1 VADAAAPGPPRLRR
15 TWPQR
20 GLIGFNILLILGCLA
35 GAGGIGYFYYQFG
48 QLPRISFADGVIS
61 PDPPPGE
68 PQNFLLV
75 GSDTRAFVDSE
86 GEATSFGDSSNTGG
100 QRSDTVILVRV
111 DPQARRAAMV
121 SFPRDLWIPIAPDGH
136 NQRINTAFTNGPEQL
151 IETIKLNFNVP
162 IHHYM
167 QVDFAGFQGLVDA
180 VGGVEIYLPGPV
192 RDRVSGL
199 NITDTGCVL
208 FHGDQ
213 ALSYVRSRHYQY
225 QENGEWQSDPRGDL
239 GRIERQQDFIRRAL
253 RKALSSGLTNPSK
266 LNRLV
271 NVGIDNIAVDN
282 SLSARDIVNL
292 GRQFKSLT
300 PDTLAQ
306 FQLPVV
312 NANRGG
318 ASVVV
323 IPESERGTVEEIM
336 NVFRGIQPEGDEL
349 LAPTSI
355 KVRVLNGSGR
365 PGEAGS
371 TTEALAQFGFQLGS
385 PGDANRTE
393 RTTIYY
399 GTGQLAKAQLLE
411 RWLDAGADIVE
422 DSNLQGVDVQLITGE
437 DFTEVLPFPRD
448 EADTPATTAAL
459 PTTSTTAPLA
469 PDC

>member
-1 VADAAAPGPPRLRR
+1 VAEATAKLRR

-20 GLIGFNILLILGCLA
+20 LLIGFNVLLILACVGA
-35 GAGGIGYFYYQFG
+35 AGGIGYFYYQFG
-48 QLPRISFADGVIS
+48 QLPRIGFGSGVLT
-61 PDPPPGE
+61 PDAPPGE

-75 GSDTRAFVDSE
+75 GSDTRAFVDTDAESE
-86 GEATSFGDSSNTGG
+86 SFGNSSNTGG
-100 QRSDTVILVRV
+100 QRSDTIILVRV
-111 DPQARRAAMV
+111 DPVAKRAAMV

-136 NQRINTAFTNGPEQL
+136 RQRINTAFADGPTNL
-151 IETIKLNFNVP
+151 IETIKLNWNVP

-180 VGGVEIYLPGPV
+180 VGGVEIYLPGAV
-192 RDRVSGL
+192 RDRVTGL

-213 ALSYVRSRHYQY
+213 ALAYVRSRHFQY
-225 QENGEWQSDPRGDL
+225 MENGQWRSDPRGDL

-253 RKALSSGLTNPSK
+253 RKALSRGLTNPSR

-271 NVGIDNIAVDN
+271 NVGIDNVAVDDT
-282 SLSARDIVNL
+282 LSAKDIVNL

-323 IPESERGTVEEIM
+323 IPESEEDTVDEIM
-336 NVFRGIQPEGDEL
+336 NVFRGVQPSGSAMI
-349 LAPTSI
+349 APTAV
-355 KVRVLNGSGR
+355 KVQVLNGSGT
-365 PGEAGS
+365 PGQAGATS
-371 TTEALAQFGFQLGS
+371 EALAEFGFQLAS
-385 PGDANRTE
+385 PGDGRHTA

-399 GTGQLAKAQLLE
+399 GTGQLEKARLLE
-411 RWLDAGADIVE
+411 RWLEAGADIVE
-422 DSNLQGVDVQLITGE
+422 DSSIQGVDVRLVTGE
-437 DFTEVLPFPRD
+437 DFTSVLPFPR
-448 EADTPATTAAL
+448 EAAAAPPSTEPL
-459 PTTSTTAPLA
+459 PTTTTTAPLA